1 MKRMLKSILSLLVV
15 ALVAFNCIVQVSAAG
30 KDEQELYDYYS
41 SQLEKSGSDELYFNL
56 PDETRKSLNE
66 LGINSLSWEQLN
78 QLSMGAVVLEVINL
92 LGEGSMQPL
101 SCMLAV
107 LGIIIFCALS
117 DCFNTSLGESPLNGT
132 VAVITALGL
141 SAVLVFPV
149 SQTLISGVGA
159 IQTGCAFMLAYVPAM
174 AGILIA
180 SGSSITGAGYYTT
193 VMTAGELISQIGAK
207 LLSPALNILLGIT
220 VISSLCHKVKLGGII
235 NLVYSVFK
243 WVVTFMMSI
252 FVSVLSFQTFIG
264 NAADN
269 TGVKAAKLAISSF
282 VPVVGGAL
290 SDAFLTVQSSLRL
303 LKSGVG
309 VFAILAT
316 AALYLPAILN
326 CVVWLFTISCCAAA
340 AEVFSLSV
348 PLGLLKGVK
357 KVVTLLLALLLC
369 CMTVMII
376 STAILLILGGS

>member
-1 MKRMLKSILSLLVV
+1 MKRILKLLLSLLIIIFVV
-15 ALVAFNCIVQVSAAG
+15 LAACVQTSAAYE
-30 KDEQELYDYYS
+30 DEQELHDYYS
-41 SQLEKSGSDELYFNL
+41 SQLDKSGADELYYDL
-56 PDETRKSLNE
+56 PNEAKESLNDM
-66 LGINSLSWEQLN
+66 GINSLSWEQLN
-78 QLSMGAVVLEVINL
+78 QLSVGAVMLEVINL
-92 LGEGSMQPL
+92 LGESSVQPL
-101 SCMLAV
+101 ACMLAV

-117 DCFNTSLGESPLNGT
+117 DCFSTSLGESPLNGT

-149 SQTLISGVGA
+149 SQTLLGGVGA
-159 IQTGCAFMLAYVPAM
+159 IETGCGFMLVYVPVM

-193 VMTAGELISQIGAK
+193 VMTAGEIISQIASK

-220 VISSLCHKVKLGGII
+220 VVSSLCRKVKLNGII

-316 AALYLPAILN
+316 AALYLPAILK
-326 CVVWLFTISCCAAA
+326 CVIWLFTLSCCSAA
-340 AEVFSLSV
+340 AEVFSLDA
-348 PLGLLKGVK
+348 PLCLLKGVK

>member
-1 MKRMLKSILSLLVV
+1 
-15 ALVAFNCIVQVSAAG
+15 
-30 KDEQELYDYYS
+30 
-41 SQLEKSGSDELYFNL
+41 
-56 PDETRKSLNE
+56 
-66 LGINSLSWEQLN
+66 
-78 QLSMGAVVLEVINL
+78 
-92 LGEGSMQPL
+92 
-101 SCMLAV
+101 
-107 LGIIIFCALS
+107 
-117 DCFNTSLGESPLNGT
+117 
-132 VAVITALGL
+132 
-141 SAVLVFPV
+141 
-149 SQTLISGVGA
+149 
-159 IQTGCAFMLAYVPAM
+159 
-174 AGILIA
+174 
-180 SGSSITGAGYYTT
+180 
-193 VMTAGELISQIGAK
+193 
-207 LLSPALNILLGIT
+207 
-220 VISSLCHKVKLGGII
+220 
-235 NLVYSVFK
+235 
-243 WVVTFMMSI
+243 MMSI